1 MGSKDDSPSTTS
13 LARWVRGR
21 TPDGNPLRRTT
32 DRLETAVLAVLVITF
47 LAAAPFVAQ
56 ACGAAAR
63 EAAHQEQLAQEASLR
78 QVPALVIK
86 NASSAQATVSTLST
100 PKAQVRW
107 TAPDGHARTGETP
120 VPTGTR
126 AGATVPVWVTNSGQL
141 ASPPLLDSQVA
152 GTADLAATGG
162 VALLGFVI
170 VNVGLAT
177 RRVLNKRRMAAWE
190 AEWRA
195 VGPRWTTPA

>member
-1 MGSKDDSPSTTS
+1 MGSKDDRLNTTW
-13 LARWVRGR
+13 LARQVRGR
-21 TPDGNPLRRTT
+21 KPDGNPLRRAT

-195 VGPRWTTPA
+195 VEPHWTTPA

>member
-1 MGSKDDSPSTTS
+1 MGSKGDRLNTIW
-13 LARWVRGR
+13 LGRWVRGHI
-21 TPDGNPLRRTT
+21 PDGNPLRRAT
-32 DRLETAVLAVLVITF
+32 DRLETAVLAVLVIMF

-63 EAAHQEQLAQEASLR
+63 EAAHQKQLAQEASLR

-86 NASSAQATVSTLST
+86 DASPAQVTVSTLTT

-120 VPTGTR
+120 VPSGTR
-126 AGATVPVWVTNSGQL
+126 TGATVPVWVTNSGQL

-152 GTADLAATGG
+152 GTADLAAAGG
-162 VALLGFVI
+162 VALLGFVL
-170 VNVGLAT
+170 VNAGLAT
-177 RRVLNKRRMAAWE
+177 RRVLNRRRMAAWE

-195 VGPRWTTPA
+195 AGPRWTTPA